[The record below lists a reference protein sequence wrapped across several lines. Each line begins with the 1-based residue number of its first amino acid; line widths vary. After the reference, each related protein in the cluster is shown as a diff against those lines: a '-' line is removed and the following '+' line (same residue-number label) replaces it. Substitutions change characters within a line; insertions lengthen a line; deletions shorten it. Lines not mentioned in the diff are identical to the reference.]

1 MLRINQ
7 EEEIFVT
14 TEPINLLLVS
24 KKSTRKVKQNGK
36 RLPYLGLIVI
46 EVKGLVRKNL
56 YTKAL
61 ISLLDNRWRTNTK
74 NALIAAIEV
83 DKSENKEIFYCSQ
96 IFL

>member
-36 RLPYLGLIVI
+36 RLVYLRLIVI
-46 EVKGLVRKNL
+46 GVKGLVRMH
-56 YTKAL
+56 
-61 ISLLDNRWRTNTK
+61 
-74 NALIAAIEV
+74 
-83 DKSENKEIFYCSQ
+83 
-96 IFL
+96 